1 MAFLRLTQAVLRFIN
16 GACERWLPPEKISER
31 HRIVRKREQDAYFYL
46 RRQGYTMVAQNFR
59 SPLRHGE
66 IDLSGWEGRVL
77 CFVEVKREPPREPR
91 PSPRWIK
98 KEAGRNRRSALLP
111 SLLATLVPVAFRFSE
126 CFSKEFPGALRA

>member
-77 CFVEVKREPPREPR
+77 CSVEVKTRTSQGTPAE
-91 PSPRWIK
+91 SAVDK
-98 KEAGRNRRSALLP
+98 KRGR
-111 SLLATLVPVAFRFSE
+111 T
-126 CFSKEFPGALRA
+126 